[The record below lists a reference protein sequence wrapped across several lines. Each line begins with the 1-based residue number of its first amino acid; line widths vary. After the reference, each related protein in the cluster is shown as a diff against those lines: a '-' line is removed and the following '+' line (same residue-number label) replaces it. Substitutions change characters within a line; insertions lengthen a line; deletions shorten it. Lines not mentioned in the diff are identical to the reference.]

1 MGAHDYRLLD
11 FVALSGT
18 GMPVLQTCP
27 KESFGSRSE
36 RRRARLNS
44 RRFSNKVSVE
54 KSESCDSVSVS
65 SGRRR
70 GQLNSRRFSTI
81 PSEQNCRDQY
91 RSLHTFQSFQG
102 ANRASSAGPAINSDY
117 KRFHIRRFA
126 ICLLS
131 CSCHM
136 FHGCLRLDISMKLSR
151 LMLVQ

>member
-1 MGAHDYRLLD
+1 MPAGSPREPLALPWGLGLSLFRRLRSTRIGRATWLSALRLSLSSLVVGAHVYRLLD

-27 KESFGSRSE
+27 KEGFGSRSE

-91 RSLHTFQSFQG
+91 RSLHTFQS
-102 ANRASSAGPAINSDY
+102 
-117 KRFHIRRFA
+117 
-126 ICLLS
+126 L
-131 CSCHM
+131 
-136 FHGCLRLDISMKLSR
+136 
-151 LMLVQ
+151 